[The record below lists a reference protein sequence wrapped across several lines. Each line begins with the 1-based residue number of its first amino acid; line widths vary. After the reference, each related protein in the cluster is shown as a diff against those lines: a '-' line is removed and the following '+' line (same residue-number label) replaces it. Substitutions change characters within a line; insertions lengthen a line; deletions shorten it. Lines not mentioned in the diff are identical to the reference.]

1 MKYNKIYGILCSIM
15 IAAIVYAR
23 EEKSCLYFSVNKDF
37 IITAC
42 LAQNMEFAIPENVF
56 MGKNILK
63 VIELNGA
70 DQDNIDQAFDETLQ
84 KRETTIASYIFDNKK
99 FKAKITPL
107 FNADNEVNF
116 FIKVVEQK

>member
-1 MKYNKIYGILCSIM
+1 MKYKIYGILCSVM
-15 IAAIVYAR
+15 IATIAYAR
-23 EEKSCLYFSVNKDF
+23 EEKSRLYFSINKDY

-42 LAQNMEFAIPENVF
+42 LAQNMEFAIPENEF

-70 DQDNIDQAFDETLQ
+70 DQDNIAQAFDESLQ
-84 KRETTIASYIFDNKK
+84 KRKTTIGYYIFDNKK

-107 FNADNEVNF
+107 FNADNEVNL
-116 FIKVVEQK
+116 FIKVIEQK